1 MMHQK
6 VKVEIELSPE
16 TAKWLNVLVED
27 RPEGSRIPD
36 SIKGLMEQI
45 ASHFAEGVR
54 RPGSWER
61 EMVRIMGYEEA
72 LTGQEKLVP
81 GYENA

>member
-1 MMHQK
+1 MKQK
-6 VKVEIELSPE
+6 LKFEIELSAE
-16 TAKWLNVLVED
+16 TVKWLNVLVEGK
-27 RPEGSRIPD
+27 PEGSAVPD
-36 SIKGLMEQI
+36 SVKGLVEQI

-61 EMVRIMGYEEA
+61 EMVKIMGYEEA
-72 LTGQEKLVP
+72 LTGHEKTIP